1 MERLSQTTSHSKTVS
16 TNSVVLTPRA
26 ADGSHHDHS
35 THIKQPYV
43 SRQPDRQGHIHYSTD
58 ENAMWLALLERQATQ
73 IPNRACSAYLDGLKK
88 LNLPS
93 THIPQLHDIDEVLQA
108 TTGWQTAAVP
118 ALISFGKFFKLLA
131 NKSFPVATFIR
142 RFEDMDYIEEPDI
155 FHEIV
160 GHCPLLTHP
169 AFAAFNETYGKLG
182 LNASKEER
190 WFLARLYWFTIEF
203 GLVGSR
209 PDNRRIYGGGIL
221 SSPSE
226 TLYAL
231 SGTSDKQ
238 AEHQQSQYQPQ
249 CQPQS
254 QYEQTHYQQPEYR
267 AFDLLDVLRTPY
279 RIDHIQPIYYVIDDL
294 NTLFDI
300 VDSDIMG
307 MVKQAMSLGLFEP
320 TYLCGKKLLND

>member
-1 MERLSQTTSHSKTVS
+1 MERLQANNTIQKSHSAKSVS
-16 TNSVVLTPRA
+16 SNALGADDASHSDLTA
-26 ADGSHHDHS
+26 E
-35 THIKQPYV
+35 KQPYL
-43 SRQPDRQGHIHYSTD
+43 SHQPDSQGHIHYSDD
-58 ENAMWLALLERQATQ
+58 ENAMWQALLTRQAKQ
-73 IPNRACSAYLDGLKK
+73 IPNRACSAYIEGLEK

-93 THIPQLHDIDEVLQA
+93 THIPQLHDIDEILQA

-131 NKSFPVATFIR
+131 NKRFPVATFIR
-142 RFEDMDYIEEPDI
+142 RFEDMDYIEEPDV

-182 LNASKEER
+182 LDASKEER

-203 GLVGSR
+203 GLVGSH

-226 TLYAL
+226 TVYAL
-231 SGTSDKQ
+231 NGSDTLHQ
-238 AEHQQSQYQPQ
+238 SNHQQQPQ
-249 CQPQS
+249 N
-254 QYEQTHYQQPEYR
+254 QPEHR

-294 NTLFDI
+294 DTLFDI

-307 MVKQAMSLGLFEP
+307 KVKQAMALGLFEP
-320 TYLCGKKLLND
+320 TYAPKNS

>member
-1 MERLSQTTSHSKTVS
+1 MERLQANNTIQKSHSAKSVS
-16 TNSVVLTPRA
+16 SNALG
-26 ADGSHHDHS
+26 ADDASHSDS
-35 THIKQPYV
+35 TAEKQPYL
-43 SRQPDRQGHIHYSTD
+43 SHQPDSQGHIHYSDD
-58 ENAMWLALLERQATQ
+58 ENAMWQALLTRQAKQ
-73 IPNRACSAYLDGLKK
+73 IPNRACSAYIEGLEK

-93 THIPQLHDIDEVLQA
+93 THIPQLHDIDEILQA

-131 NKSFPVATFIR
+131 NKRFPVATFIR
-142 RFEDMDYIEEPDI
+142 RFEDMDYIEEPDV

-182 LNASKEER
+182 LDASKEER

-203 GLVGSR
+203 GLVGSH

-226 TLYAL
+226 TIYAL
-231 SGTSDKQ
+231 NGSDTLQ
-238 AEHQQSQYQPQ
+238 QSNHQQQPQ
-249 CQPQS
+249 N
-254 QYEQTHYQQPEYR
+254 QPEHR

-294 NTLFDI
+294 DALFDI

-307 MVKQAMSLGLFEP
+307 KVKQAMALGLFEP
-320 TYLCGKKLLND
+320 TYAPKNS

>member
-1 MERLSQTTSHSKTVS
+1 MERLQANNTIQKSHSAKSVS
-16 TNSVVLTPRA
+16 SNALG
-26 ADGSHHDHS
+26 ADDASHSDS
-35 THIKQPYV
+35 TAEKQPYL
-43 SRQPDRQGHIHYSTD
+43 SHQPDSQGHIHYSDD
-58 ENAMWLALLERQATQ
+58 ENAMWQALLTRQAKQ
-73 IPNRACSAYLDGLKK
+73 IPNRACSAYLEGLEK

-93 THIPQLHDIDEVLQA
+93 THIPQLHDIDEILQA

-131 NKSFPVATFIR
+131 NKRFPVATFIR

-182 LNASKEER
+182 LDASKEER

-203 GLVGSR
+203 GLVGSH

-226 TLYAL
+226 TVYAL
-231 SGTSDKQ
+231 NGSDTLHQ
-238 AEHQQSQYQPQ
+238 SNHQQQPQ
-249 CQPQS
+249 N
-254 QYEQTHYQQPEYR
+254 QPEHR
-267 AFDLLDVLRTPY
+267 AFDLLAVLRTPY

-294 NTLFDI
+294 DTLFDI

-307 MVKQAMSLGLFEP
+307 KVKQAMALGLFEP
-320 TYLCGKKLLND
+320 TYAPKNS

>member
-1 MERLSQTTSHSKTVS
+1 MERLQANNTIQKSHSAKSVS
-16 TNSVVLTPRA
+16 SNALGADDASHSDLTA
-26 ADGSHHDHS
+26 E
-35 THIKQPYV
+35 KQPYL
-43 SRQPDRQGHIHYSTD
+43 SHQPDSQGHIHYSDD
-58 ENAMWLALLERQATQ
+58 ENAMWQALLTRQAKQ
-73 IPNRACSAYLDGLKK
+73 IPNRACSAYLEGLEK

-93 THIPQLHDIDEVLQA
+93 THIPQLHDIDEILQA

-131 NKSFPVATFIR
+131 NKRFPVATFIR
-142 RFEDMDYIEEPDI
+142 RFEDMDYIEEPDV

-182 LNASKEER
+182 LDASKEER

-203 GLVGSR
+203 GLVGSH

-226 TLYAL
+226 TIYTLN
-231 SGTSDKQ
+231 GSDTLQ
-238 AEHQQSQYQPQ
+238 QSNHQQQPQ
-249 CQPQS
+249 N
-254 QYEQTHYQQPEYR
+254 QPEHR
-267 AFDLLDVLRTPY
+267 AFDLLAVLRTPY

-294 NTLFDI
+294 DTLFDI

-307 MVKQAMSLGLFEP
+307 KVKQAMALGLFEP
-320 TYLCGKKLLND
+320 TYAPKNS

>member
-1 MERLSQTTSHSKTVS
+1 MERLSQIDSPNIAIGA
-16 TNSVVLTPRA
+16 NSSVA
-26 ADGSHHDHS
+26 NQQGNDES
-35 THIKQPYV
+35 THHNATDKKQPYI
-43 SRQPDRQGHIHYSTD
+43 SHQPDANGHIHYTDD
-58 ENAMWLALLERQATQ
+58 ENAMWQALLARQAEQT
-73 IPNRACSAYLDGLKK
+73 PNRACTAYLEGLTK
-88 LNLPS
+88 LKLPT
-93 THIPQLHDIDEVLQA
+93 THIPQLHDIDEILQA

-169 AFAAFNETYGKLG
+169 AFAAFNETYGRLG
-182 LNASKEER
+182 LSATKEER

-209 PDNRRIYGGGIL
+209 VENRRIYGGGIL

-226 TLYAL
+226 TVYAL
-231 SGTSDKQ
+231 NT
-238 AEHQQSQYQPQ
+238 QSQSQPQHPSKQQPAYQPK
-249 CQPQS
+249 
-254 QYEQTHYQQPEYR
+254 HR

-279 RIDHIQPIYYVIDDL
+279 RIDQIQPIYYVIDELD
-294 NTLFDI
+294 TLFDI
-300 VDSDIMG
+300 VNSDIMG
-307 MVKQAMSLGLFEP
+307 AVKKAMSLGMFES
-320 TYLCGKKLLND
+320 TYTEKTR

>member
-1 MERLSQTTSHSKTVS
+1 MERLSQIDSLNTAIG
-16 TNSVVLTPRA
+16 TNSVATSKQSDDA
-26 ADGSHHDHS
+26 SSHS
-35 THIKQPYV
+35 NATNKKQPYI
-43 SRQPDRQGHIHYSTD
+43 SHQPDSNGHIHYSDD
-58 ENAMWLALLERQATQ
+58 EHAMWQALLARQAEQT
-73 IPNRACSAYLDGLKK
+73 PNRACTAYLGGLTK
-88 LNLPS
+88 LNLP
-93 THIPQLHDIDEVLQA
+93 TAHIPQLHDIDEVLQA

-182 LNASKEER
+182 LSATKEER

-203 GLVGSR
+203 GLVGNR
-209 PDNRRIYGGGIL
+209 IENRRIYGGGIL

-226 TLYAL
+226 TVYAL
-231 SGTSDKQ
+231 DRM
-238 AEHQQSQYQPQ
+238 PQ
-249 CQPQS
+249 ELSVAQNKPQS
-254 QYEQTHYQQPEYR
+254 QPEHR

-279 RIDHIQPIYYVIDDL
+279 RIDQIQPIYYVIDELD
-294 NTLFDI
+294 TLFDI
-300 VDSDIMG
+300 VNSDIMG
-307 MVKQAMSLGLFEP
+307 AVKKAMSLGLFEP
-320 TYLCGKKLLND
+320 TYPEKTR

>member
-1 MERLSQTTSHSKTVS
+1 MERQ
-16 TNSVVLTPRA
+16 N
-26 ADGSHHDHS
+26 
-35 THIKQPYV
+35 KQPYV
-43 SRQPDRQGHIHYSTD
+43 SHQPDANGDIHYSDD
-58 ENAMWLALLERQATQ
+58 ENAMWQALLERQAKQ
-73 IPNRACSAYLDGLKK
+73 IPNRACSEYLEGLTK
-88 LNLPS
+88 LDLPS
-93 THIPQLHDIDEVLQA
+93 TRIPQLQDIDQVLQA

-131 NKSFPVATFIR
+131 DKRFPVATFIR
-142 RFEDMDYIEEPDI
+142 RFDDMDYIEEPDI

-182 LNASKEER
+182 LSATKEER

-203 GLVGSR
+203 GLVGNSR
-209 PDNRRIYGGGIL
+209 KDRRIYGGGIL

-231 SGTSDKQ
+231 SD
-238 AEHQQSQYQPQ
+238 ESQNSP
-249 CQPQS
+249 
-254 QYEQTHYQQPEYR
+254 QPEHR

-294 NTLFDI
+294 DTLFDI

-307 MVKQAMSLGLFEP
+307 VVKQAMSLGLFEP
-320 TYLCGKKLLND
+320 TYSVETN

>member
-1 MERLSQTTSHSKTVS
+1 MERLQSNTSINKALSAKSVTSKTLGTDGFSHADS
-16 TNSVVLTPRA
+16 T
-26 ADGSHHDHS
+26 DK
-35 THIKQPYV
+35 KQAYL
-43 SRQPDRQGHIHYSTD
+43 SRQPDSHGHIHYSDD
-58 ENAMWLALLERQATQ
+58 ENAMWQALLARQAKQ
-73 IPNRACSAYLDGLKK
+73 IPNRACAAYLEGLEK
-88 LNLPS
+88 LKLPT
-93 THIPQLHDIDEVLQA
+93 THIPQLRDIDEVLQA

-142 RFEDMDYIEEPDI
+142 RFDDMDYIQEPDI

-169 AFAAFNETYGKLG
+169 AFATFNETYGKLG

-209 PDNRRIYGGGIL
+209 PENRRIYGGGIL

-226 TLYAL
+226 TVYAL
-231 SGTSDKQ
+231 SDRSAQQ
-238 AEHQQSQYQPQ
+238 AEQHQSQPQ
-249 CQPQS
+249 LQGKQKPK
-254 QYEQTHYQQPEYR
+254 YR

-294 NTLFDI
+294 DTLFDI
-300 VDSDIMG
+300 VNSDIMG
-307 MVKQAMSLGLFEP
+307 AVKKAMDLGLFEP
-320 TYLCGKKLLND
+320 TYAKA

>member
-1 MERLSQTTSHSKTVS
+1 MERLQSNHSINSINNTLSAKSVTSKTLGTDGFSHADS
-16 TNSVVLTPRA
+16 T
-26 ADGSHHDHS
+26 DK
-35 THIKQPYV
+35 KQPYL
-43 SRQPDRQGHIHYSTD
+43 SRQPDSHGHIYYSDD
-58 ENAMWLALLERQATQ
+58 ENAMWQALLERQAKQ
-73 IPNRACSAYLDGLKK
+73 IPNRACSAYLDGLEK
-88 LNLPS
+88 LELPA
-93 THIPQLHDIDEVLQA
+93 TYIPQLRDIDEVLQA

-142 RFEDMDYIEEPDI
+142 RFDDMDYIQEPDI

-169 AFAAFNETYGKLG
+169 AFATFNETYGKLG

-226 TLYAL
+226 TVYAL
-231 SGTSDKQ
+231 SD
-238 AEHQQSQYQPQ
+238 E
-249 CQPQS
+249 
-254 QYEQTHYQQPEYR
+254 PECR
-267 AFDLLDVLRTPY
+267 AFDLIDVLRTPY

-294 NTLFDI
+294 DTLFDI
-300 VDSDIMG
+300 VNSDIMG
-307 MVKQAMSLGLFEP
+307 AVKQAMALGLFAPSYSEK
-320 TYLCGKKLLND
+320 TC

>member
-1 MERLSQTTSHSKTVS
+1 MERLLAQHSIHQALSAKTITSNALGADASSHSASPAK
-16 TNSVVLTPRA
+16 
-26 ADGSHHDHS
+26 
-35 THIKQPYV
+35 KQPYL
-43 SRQPDRQGHIHYSTD
+43 SHQPDGQGHIHYSTD
-58 ENAMWLALLERQATQ
+58 ENAMWQALLTRQAKQ
-73 IPNRACSAYLDGLKK
+73 IPNRACSAYLEGLEK

-93 THIPQLHDIDEVLQA
+93 THIPQLNDIDQILQA

-131 NKSFPVATFIR
+131 NKRFPVATFIR

-203 GLVGSR
+203 GLVGTH

-226 TLYAL
+226 TIYAL
-231 SGTSDKQ
+231 NGSDKRYQ
-238 AEHQQSQYQPQ
+238 SGNQHHSKHQQPQ
-249 CQPQS
+249 N
-254 QYEQTHYQQPEYR
+254 QPEHR
-267 AFDLLDVLRTPY
+267 TFDLLDVLRTPY

-294 NTLFDI
+294 DTLFDI

-320 TYLCGKKLLND
+320 TYAPKSS

>member
-1 MERLSQTTSHSKTVS
+1 MERLQANNTIQKSHSAKSVS
-16 TNSVVLTPRA
+16 SNALG
-26 ADGSHHDHS
+26 ADDASHSDS
-35 THIKQPYV
+35 TAEKQPYL
-43 SRQPDRQGHIHYSTD
+43 SHQPDSQGHIHYSDD
-58 ENAMWLALLERQATQ
+58 ENAMWQALLTRQAKQ
-73 IPNRACSAYLDGLKK
+73 IPNRACSAYIEGLEK

-93 THIPQLHDIDEVLQA
+93 THIPQLHDIDEILQA

-131 NKSFPVATFIR
+131 NKRFPVATFIR
-142 RFEDMDYIEEPDI
+142 RFEDMDYIEEPDV

-169 AFAAFNETYGKLG
+169 AFAAFNETYGRLG
-182 LNASKEER
+182 LDASKEER

-203 GLVGSR
+203 GLVGSH

-226 TLYAL
+226 TIYTLN
-231 SGTSDKQ
+231 GSDTLQ
-238 AEHQQSQYQPQ
+238 QSNHQQQPQ
-249 CQPQS
+249 N
-254 QYEQTHYQQPEYR
+254 QPEHR

-294 NTLFDI
+294 DALFDI

-307 MVKQAMSLGLFEP
+307 KVKQAMALGLFEP
-320 TYLCGKKLLND
+320 TYAPKNS

>member
-1 MERLSQTTSHSKTVS
+1 MERLQANNSIHQALSAKSVTSKALGA
-16 TNSVVLTPRA
+16 N
-26 ADGSHHDHS
+26 GSSYTDS
-35 THIKQPYV
+35 PAKKQPYV
-43 SRQPDRQGHIHYSTD
+43 SRQPDSQGHIHYSAD
-58 ENAMWLALLERQATQ
+58 ENTMWQALLERQATQ
-73 IPNRACSAYLDGLKK
+73 IPNRACSAYLEGLRK

-209 PDNRRIYGGGIL
+209 PENRRIYGGGIL

-231 SGTSDKQ
+231 SGD
-238 AEHQQSQYQPQ
+238 EHQQSQHQLPQCKQPQ
-249 CQPQS
+249 
-254 QYEQTHYQQPEYR
+254 YERPHYQRPDYR

-307 MVKQAMSLGLFEP
+307 VVKQAMSLGLFEP
-320 TYLCGKKLLND
+320 TYAAKNS

>member
-1 MERLSQTTSHSKTVS
+1 MERLQANNTIQKSHSAKSVS
-16 TNSVVLTPRA
+16 SNALG
-26 ADGSHHDHS
+26 ADDASHSDS
-35 THIKQPYV
+35 TAEKQPYL
-43 SRQPDRQGHIHYSTD
+43 SHQPDSQGHIHYSDD
-58 ENAMWLALLERQATQ
+58 ENAMWQALLTRQAKQ
-73 IPNRACSAYLDGLKK
+73 IPNRACSAYIEGLEK

-93 THIPQLHDIDEVLQA
+93 THIPQLHDIDEILQA

-131 NKSFPVATFIR
+131 NKHFPVATFIR
-142 RFEDMDYIEEPDI
+142 RFEDMDYIEEPDV

-182 LNASKEER
+182 LDASKEER

-203 GLVGSR
+203 GLVGSH

-226 TLYAL
+226 TIYTLN
-231 SGTSDKQ
+231 GSDTLQ
-238 AEHQQSQYQPQ
+238 QSNHQQQPQ
-249 CQPQS
+249 N
-254 QYEQTHYQQPEYR
+254 QPEHR

-294 NTLFDI
+294 DALFDI

-307 MVKQAMSLGLFEP
+307 KVKQAMALGLFEP
-320 TYLCGKKLLND
+320 TYAPKNS

>member
-1 MERLSQTTSHSKTVS
+1 MERLQANNSIHQALSAKSVTSKALGA
-16 TNSVVLTPRA
+16 N
-26 ADGSHHDHS
+26 GSSYTDS
-35 THIKQPYV
+35 PAKKQPYV
-43 SRQPDRQGHIHYSTD
+43 SRQPDSQGHIHYSAD
-58 ENAMWLALLERQATQ
+58 ENAMWQALLERQATQ
-73 IPNRACSAYLDGLKK
+73 IPNRACSAYLEGLEK
-88 LNLPS
+88 LNLPL
-93 THIPQLHDIDEVLQA
+93 THIPQLHDIDEILQA

-226 TLYAL
+226 TVYAL
-231 SGTSDKQ
+231 SGSDKLHQ
-238 AEHQQSQYQPQ
+238 SKHQQQPRN
-249 CQPQS
+249 
-254 QYEQTHYQQPEYR
+254 QPEYR
-267 AFDLLDVLRTPY
+267 PFDLLDALRTPY

-294 NTLFDI
+294 DTLFDI

-320 TYLCGKKLLND
+320 TYALKNS

>member
-1 MERLSQTTSHSKTVS
+1 MERLQANNTIQKFLSAKSVSSNALGADDASHSDS
-16 TNSVVLTPRA
+16 TA
-26 ADGSHHDHS
+26 E
-35 THIKQPYV
+35 KQPYL
-43 SRQPDRQGHIHYSTD
+43 SHQPDSQGHIHYSDD
-58 ENAMWLALLERQATQ
+58 ENAMWQALLTRQAKQ
-73 IPNRACSAYLDGLKK
+73 IPNRACSAYIEGLEK

-93 THIPQLHDIDEVLQA
+93 THIPQLHDIDEILQA

-131 NKSFPVATFIR
+131 NKRFPVATFIR
-142 RFEDMDYIEEPDI
+142 RFEDMDYIEEPDV

-182 LNASKEER
+182 LDASKEER

-203 GLVGSR
+203 GLVGSH

-226 TLYAL
+226 TIYTLN
-231 SGTSDKQ
+231 GSDTLQ
-238 AEHQQSQYQPQ
+238 QSNHQQQPQ
-249 CQPQS
+249 N
-254 QYEQTHYQQPEYR
+254 QPEHR

-294 NTLFDI
+294 DALFDI

-307 MVKQAMSLGLFEP
+307 KVKQAMALGLFEP
-320 TYLCGKKLLND
+320 TYAPKNS

>member
-1 MERLSQTTSHSKTVS
+1 MERLQAQHSIHQALSAKTITS
-16 TNSVVLTPRA
+16 NALG
-26 ADGSHHDHS
+26 ADASSHTDS
-35 THIKQPYV
+35 PAKKQPYL
-43 SRQPDRQGHIHYSTD
+43 SHQPDGQGHIHYSTD
-58 ENAMWLALLERQATQ
+58 ENAMWQALLTRQAKQ
-73 IPNRACSAYLDGLKK
+73 IPNRACSAYLEGLEK

-93 THIPQLHDIDEVLQA
+93 THIPQLNDIDQILQA

-131 NKSFPVATFIR
+131 NKRFPVATFVR

-231 SGTSDKQ
+231 SGDEQ
-238 AEHQQSQYQPQ
+238 QQSQHQQPQ
-249 CQPQS
+249 CKQS
-254 QYEQTHYQQPEYR
+254 QYEQPHYRRPEYR

-294 NTLFDI
+294 DTLFDI

-320 TYLCGKKLLND
+320 TYAPKNS

>member
-1 MERLSQTTSHSKTVS
+1 MERLQANNTIQKSHSAKSVS
-16 TNSVVLTPRA
+16 SNALGADDASHSDLTA
-26 ADGSHHDHS
+26 E
-35 THIKQPYV
+35 KQPYL
-43 SRQPDRQGHIHYSTD
+43 SHQPDSQGNIHYSDD
-58 ENAMWLALLERQATQ
+58 ENAMWQALLTRQAKQ
-73 IPNRACSAYLDGLKK
+73 IPNRACSAYLEGLEK

-93 THIPQLHDIDEVLQA
+93 THIPQLHDIDEILQA

-131 NKSFPVATFIR
+131 NKRFPVATFIR

-182 LNASKEER
+182 LDASKEER

-203 GLVGSR
+203 GLVGSH

-226 TLYAL
+226 TVYAL
-231 SGTSDKQ
+231 NGSDTLHQ
-238 AEHQQSQYQPQ
+238 SNHQQQPQ
-249 CQPQS
+249 N
-254 QYEQTHYQQPEYR
+254 QPEHR
-267 AFDLLDVLRTPY
+267 AFDLLAVLRTPY

-294 NTLFDI
+294 DTLFDI

-307 MVKQAMSLGLFEP
+307 KVKQAMALGLFEP
-320 TYLCGKKLLND
+320 TYAPKNS

>member
-1 MERLSQTTSHSKTVS
+1 M
-16 TNSVVLTPRA
+16 
-26 ADGSHHDHS
+26 
-35 THIKQPYV
+35 
-43 SRQPDRQGHIHYSTD
+43 
-58 ENAMWLALLERQATQ
+58 
-73 IPNRACSAYLDGLKK
+73 
-88 LNLPS
+88 
-93 THIPQLHDIDEVLQA
+93 HIPQLHDIDEILQA

-131 NKSFPVATFIR
+131 NKRFPVATFIR
-142 RFEDMDYIEEPDI
+142 RFEDMDYIEEPDV

-182 LNASKEER
+182 LDASKEER

-203 GLVGSR
+203 GLVGSH

-226 TLYAL
+226 TIYAL
-231 SGTSDKQ
+231 NGSDTLQ
-238 AEHQQSQYQPQ
+238 QSNHHHQQQPQ
-249 CQPQS
+249 N
-254 QYEQTHYQQPEYR
+254 QPEHR

-294 NTLFDI
+294 DALFDI

-307 MVKQAMSLGLFEP
+307 KVKQAMALGLFEP
-320 TYLCGKKLLND
+320 TYAPKNS

>member
-1 MERLSQTTSHSKTVS
+1 MERLQANNTIQKSHSAKSVS
-16 TNSVVLTPRA
+16 SNALG
-26 ADGSHHDHS
+26 ADDASHSDS
-35 THIKQPYV
+35 TAEKQPYL
-43 SRQPDRQGHIHYSTD
+43 SHQPDSQGHIHYSDD
-58 ENAMWLALLERQATQ
+58 ENAMWQALLTRQAKQ
-73 IPNRACSAYLDGLKK
+73 IPNRACSAYLEGLEK

-93 THIPQLHDIDEVLQA
+93 THIPQLHDIDEILQA

-131 NKSFPVATFIR
+131 NKRFPVATFIR
-142 RFEDMDYIEEPDI
+142 RFEDMDYIEEPDV

-182 LNASKEER
+182 LDASKEER

-203 GLVGSR
+203 GLVGSH

-226 TLYAL
+226 TIYTLN
-231 SGTSDKQ
+231 GSDTLQ
-238 AEHQQSQYQPQ
+238 QSNHQQQPQ
-249 CQPQS
+249 N
-254 QYEQTHYQQPEYR
+254 QPEHR
-267 AFDLLDVLRTPY
+267 AFDLLAVLRTPY

-294 NTLFDI
+294 DALFDI

-307 MVKQAMSLGLFEP
+307 KVKQAMALGLFEP
-320 TYLCGKKLLND
+320 TYAPKNS